1 MDKTE
6 VPKVTG
12 ADTCGVNVLVLS
24 SFCFFIV
31 RPPALIEVTAL
42 GVVTFFITVPAVGV
56 TGVEVCILTVIAGVA
71 LMGVAKDDCEIVRA
85 TTGLEPPITKASLGV
100 LFAGKFPSL
109 GSLFSALSAIIAPVT
124 QAVHTFFARG
134 DIICAVDEIDVI
146 MLKTADKIL

>member
-1 MDKTE
+1 MQITIFTFGTT

-31 RPPALIEVTAL
+31 RPPALIEVTAV
-42 GVVTFFITVPAVGV
+42 GVVTFFITVPAAGV

-85 TTGLEPPITKASLGV
+85 TTGLERT
-100 LFAGKFPSL
+100 
-109 GSLFSALSAIIAPVT
+109 
-124 QAVHTFFARG
+124 
-134 DIICAVDEIDVI
+134 
-146 MLKTADKIL
+146 

>member
-1 MDKTE
+1 MQITIFTFGTT

-31 RPPALIEVTAL
+31 RPPALIEVTAD
-42 GVVTFFITVPAVGV
+42 GVVTVTFFITVPAVGV

-85 TTGLEPPITKASLGV
+85 TTGLERT
-100 LFAGKFPSL
+100 
-109 GSLFSALSAIIAPVT
+109 
-124 QAVHTFFARG
+124 
-134 DIICAVDEIDVI
+134 
-146 MLKTADKIL
+146 